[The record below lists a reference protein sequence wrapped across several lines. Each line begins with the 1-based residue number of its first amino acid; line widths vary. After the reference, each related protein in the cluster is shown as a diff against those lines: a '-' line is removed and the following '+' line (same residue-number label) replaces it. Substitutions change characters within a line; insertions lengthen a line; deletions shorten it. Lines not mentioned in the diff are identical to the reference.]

1 MFEQL
6 KPVLPPPQ
14 QRPGYLLSGT
24 GNTVFRLRVAGVL
37 EDMHVTYMSVHPSAA
52 AAAHCLGFWQ
62 SGLHRPA
69 GNGALFAW
77 GICPASE
84 ERGQGW
90 S

>member
-6 KPVLPPPQ
+6 KPVLPPPSKDLVI
-14 QRPGYLLSGT
+14 YSLELV
-24 GNTVFRLRVAGVL
+24 TVFRLRVAGML
-37 EDMHVTYMSVHPSAA
+37 EDMHVTYMSVHPSAT
-52 AAAHCLGFWQ
+52 AAAHCPGFWQ

-84 ERGQGW
+84 EGGQGW